1 MPFTPVAL
9 PIQQILMTNFITDIA
24 TITNANTLLIQAKL
38 EDLINDLEID
48 ISGLS
53 IGTDNPINY
62 LRAQSVI
69 VQDQSLLYQ
78 TGSPTP
84 TIIASLT
91 KNISNESIFQV
102 DHLITNIDA
111 DFDII
116 TVNDLTVDVSAT
128 LDGTSTFN
136 APITINSSLAQ
147 SKESVIA
154 DLTWD
159 GTIGGAA
166 EATLTLTSTSRQ
178 NIFVT
183 VRASAAPTP
192 NAVFDGTNIDSDI
205 SEFQLVLDFD
215 SVSPPAPNTV
225 FTIYIVDF
233 IEAQASTSITNP
245 VQLATI
251 PIKILGGTNQSISA
265 PIKTHDDTN
274 SVGAPSS
281 ATFEQYGVNVT
292 FNYILDLN
300 NDDRLVVSSLIG
312 ASIF

>member
-1 MPFTPVAL
+1 MPFAPVAL

-62 LRAQSVI
+62 LKAKSVI
-69 VQDQSLLYQ
+69 IQDQSLLYQ
-78 TGSPTP
+78 AGTPTP
-84 TIIASLT
+84 TVIASLT
-91 KNISNESIFQV
+91 KNGSNESIFQV
-102 DHLITNIDA
+102 DRLITNIDA

-116 TVNDLTVDVSAT
+116 TVNDLTVDIDAT
-128 LDGTSTFN
+128 FDGTSTFN
-136 APITINSSLAQ
+136 APITIASSLAQ

-154 DLTWD
+154 DLTWN

-166 EATLTLTSTSRQ
+166 VATLTLTSTSRQ

-192 NAVFDGTNIDSDI
+192 NAVFDGINIDSNI

-233 IEAQASTSITNP
+233 IEAQASTSITSP
-245 VQLATI
+245 VKLATI
-251 PIKILGGTNQSISA
+251 PIKVLGGTNQSTTNSI
-265 PIKTHDDTN
+265 ITHDN
-274 SVGAPSS
+274 INNVGLSSS

-292 FNYILDLN
+292 FNYILDIL
-300 NDDRLVVSSLIG
+300 NDDRLVVSSLTG